1 MNEECGELLEATG
14 LDIPEIQLIFNGTVK
29 NLNVTINHF
38 EEKVEE
44 KTE

>member
-1 MNEECGELLEATG
+1 MNEEFGELLEATG
-14 LDIPEIQLIFNGTVK
+14 LDTPEIQLIFNGTVK

-44 KTE
+44 ETE